1 MKWILFAFIAA
12 FFAVSCSDTSNNPQG
27 NRVVLSS
34 AMTESTV
41 NSMVN
46 KDNDA
51 FQSAEY
57 ADSLVITDLKLL
69 ISRVKFH
76 GGNTTSNDT
85 TFDES
90 KGLQFVTGAFV
101 VRSDSNNSGVVFAD
115 ASLKEGTYNKIK
127 IEMHRLTPAD
137 LVNYLTKPYFEDFVT
152 SDRNTIAVRG
162 KYYQNG
168 EAHDFEYFSTV
179 VLNFTFNLNPPIT
192 IDDSGEYRYEFAF
205 DPKVMF
211 TESNG
216 SIFVPSMLVY
226 RNKIE
231 NNIRASF
238 KLHKK

>member
-1 MKWILFAFIAA
+1 MKWILFVFIAA

-27 NRVVLSS
+27 NRVILSS

-41 NSMVN
+41 SSMVY
-46 KDNDA
+46 KSSDA

-57 ADSLVITDLKLL
+57 ADSLVITDFKML

-76 GGNTTSNDT
+76 GGNTPSSDT

-90 KGLQFVTGAFV
+90 KGLQFVSGAFV
-101 VRSDSNNSGVVFAD
+101 VRSDSNYPGVVFAD
-115 ASLKEGTYNKIK
+115 APLSAGTYNKIK
-127 IEMHRLTPAD
+127 IEMHRLTPSD
-137 LVNYLTKPYFEDFVT
+137 LVNYLTKPFFEDFVT
-152 SDRNTIAVRG
+152 ADRNTIAVRG

-168 EAHDFEYFSTV
+168 EAHNFEYFSTV
-179 VLNFTFNLNPPIT
+179 VLNYTFNLNPPIT
-192 IDDSGEYRYEFAF
+192 FDDSGEYRYEFAF
-205 DPKVMF
+205 DPTIMF

-216 SIFVPSMLVY
+216 SIFVPSMLQH

-238 KLHKK
+238 KLNKK